1 MKKLSSFNK
10 IFELKREKFDK
21 VRKCGIETI
30 WSEQIK
36 IQLGKSE
43 ISSSHGCK
51 EGMVL
56 QEQIKKIRNN

>member
-1 MKKLSSFNK
+1 M
-10 IFELKREKFDK
+10 FDK

-36 IQLGKSE
+36 IQFGKSE